1 MAGVS
6 PAAPYRHFRD
16 RDELLSSIAQR
27 GFEQFEA
34 LLTQAWDDGR
44 PDTVTAFERVG
55 KAYLAFARNEPA
67 FYSAMFESG
76 LPVDANPTLMA
87 ASERAF
93 GIIRAAAER
102 LAALAP
108 PGMPRPPAMMM
119 ALHIWSMSHGVAS
132 LFGRGDAARRK
143 LPMSPED
150 LLEAEVLIY
159 LRGLGFPTDRRPE
172 RRAADQKQPSRQ
184 VRRQSAAGPPSV
196 PGAPP
201 NKLCS
206 RVRPAARLTKT
217 VGWFRYVNVIYIHNG
232 VIAVMEREMAYTAD
246 VNRWR
251 GPTEEPHRPHMLDSP
266 WHPGWIAVTIL
277 GFIIWWPI
285 GLALLFFTL
294 GSRKMGCWSHQDRWQ
309 NKMERMQYKM
319 ERMRGRMERRGFRL
333 RLRSAVE
340 RQPRLRRIP
349 HGNAAASRGRA
360 GRVPEFPRS
369 PASRQ
374 GQGRVRP
381 VHGAAQARVR
391 PRRTTSRS
399 KAEADSV
406 FKRSGYRFA

>member
-1 MAGVS
+1 MSWRKDQGRSERGYHHGNLKEALLQAALGLIAEKGAAGFTFADAARMAGVS

-16 RDELLSSIAQR
+16 REELLSSIAQR

-143 LPMSPED
+143 LPMSPEE

-159 LRGLGFPTDRRPE
+159 LRGLGFPTDRRPP
-172 RRAADQKQPSRQ
+172 DQKPS
-184 VRRQSAAGPPSV
+184 GPPPV
-196 PGAPP
+196 PPSGPWGKP
-201 NKLCS
+201 QIKFS
-206 RVRPAARLTKT
+206 RVRPSRPLDKN

-251 GPTEEPHRPHMLDSP
+251 GPHGR
-266 WHPGWIAVTIL
+266 IL
-277 GFIIWWPI
+277 S
-285 GLALLFFTL
+285 T
-294 GSRKMGCWSHQDRWQ
+294 
-309 NKMERMQYKM
+309 
-319 ERMRGRMERRGFRL
+319 
-333 RLRSAVE
+333 
-340 RQPRLRRIP
+340 
-349 HGNAAASRGRA
+349 
-360 GRVPEFPRS
+360 
-369 PASRQ
+369 PAY
-374 GQGRVRP
+374 
-381 VHGAAQARVR
+381 A
-391 PRRTTSRS
+391 
-399 KAEADSV
+399 
-406 FKRSGYRFA
+406 